1 MEFNIITGVLAGV
14 SALSIATAVYTRSLY
29 KGKKA
34 EELSLNDKIKQHN
47 EDINALDSSL
57 ER

>member
-14 SALSIATAVYTRSLY
+14 SALSIAAAFYTRSLY

-34 EELSLNDKIKQHN
+34 EEKQ
-47 EDINALDSSL
+47 LQG
-57 ER
+57 